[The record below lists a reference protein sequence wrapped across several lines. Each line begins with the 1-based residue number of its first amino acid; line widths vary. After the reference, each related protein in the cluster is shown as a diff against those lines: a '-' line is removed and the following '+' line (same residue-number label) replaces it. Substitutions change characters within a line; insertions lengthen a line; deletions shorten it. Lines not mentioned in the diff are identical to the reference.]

1 MFGSSP
7 KVDVSRFAAR
17 INRVADSRGSVPAY
31 QAAKQADAA
40 WNMAT
45 RPSSDSEFA
54 AGYSALVKTFG
65 KAR

>member
-1 MFGSSP
+1 MFNRTNTEFNP
-7 KVDVSRFAAR
+7 SRLADR
-17 INRVADSRGSVPAY
+17 INRVCRADLSKAVKDADS
-31 QAAKQADAA
+31 A

-54 AGYSALVKTFG
+54 AASDVLARTFG